1 MYRAVH
7 VPLGTDSDKGIGVT
21 ESKQRLLDAA
31 IAHVTEH
38 GVRDLT
44 LRGLAAAIGTS
55 HRMLIYH
62 FGSRDGLLVE
72 VVRVVED
79 GTRDLY
85 ARLADEMRPDDPQT
99 ELPRRFWHAV
109 TEPAISRLI
118 PLYFELYGRA
128 VVGDPGAA
136 PMLDGLVGAWQQPM
150 TDMLI
155 KFGVPAEEA
164 TVHARLGIAVTRGLL
179 MDYLASGDLD
189 ACTKAMDEF
198 IDRYGAFG
206 VPPRTA

>member
-1 MYRAVH
+1 
-7 VPLGTDSDKGIGVT
+7 VT

-31 IAHVTEH
+31 IAHVAEH

-62 FGSRDGLLVE
+62 FGSKDGLLLE

-79 GTRDLY
+79 RTRAMY
-85 ARLADEMRPDDPQT
+85 ARLADELGPDEPPT
-99 ELPRRFWHAV
+99 ELPRKFWRAV
-109 TEPAISRLI
+109 TEPAMAQLE

-128 VVGDPGAA
+128 VAGDPSTAA
-136 PMLDGLVGAWQQPM
+136 MLRGVVGGWQQPM

-155 KFGVPAEEA
+155 KLGIPADEA
-164 TVHARLGIAVTRGLL
+164 AVHARLGIAVTRGLL
-179 MDYLASGDLD
+179 MDYLASGDLE

-198 IDRYGAFG
+198 IDRYAPFDE
-206 VPPRTA
+206 PPRTG